1 MSLVALHPVPAG
13 AEMYQLTA
21 PDGTQHYTNAPT
33 DPRYQRMGFL
43 LRHGRRLA
51 ATAAGRS
58 GRYASEIQDAAER
71 YQVPIKLV
79 SAVIRVESGFNP
91 KAVSPKG
98 AQGLMQLM
106 PQTASILG
114 VRNSFDPR
122 ENIDG
127 GVRHLRALIDR
138 FPHSLSLA
146 IAAYNAGERAVAQYG
161 EIPPYPET
169 QDYVAKVMRFY
180 GGVEGGTTPPTRI
193 YQTVG
198 ADGTVTYTNIPPRGR
213 PSSLALPHEIEE
225 ALQQAVAHERSP
237 PPPSSTPDPYP
248 RARRA
253 CPRRPSARRRPDR
266 GPRPPAG
273 RRRSASV
280 NALTAGPPMAM
291 AGKNSPSSWFISH
304 TSVTTTAVRR
314 SLPLARTVIS
324 RLRS

>member
-1 MSLVALHPVPAG
+1 VRAILTLFVSLVALHSVPAG
-13 AEMYQLTA
+13 AEMYKLTA

-33 DPRYQRMGFL
+33 DPRYQRMGFSS
-43 LRHGRRLA
+43 G
-51 ATAAGRS
+51 TAAGWLRLPQVES
-58 GRYASEIQDAAER
+58 GRYESEIKDAAER

-79 SAVIRVESGFNP
+79 SAVIRAESGFNP

-127 GVRHLRALIDR
+127 GVRHLRAMIDR
-138 FPHSLSLA
+138 FPHSLPLA

-161 EIPPYPET
+161 KIPPYPET
-169 QDYVAKVMRFY
+169 QDYVSKVMRFY

-213 PSSLALPHEIEE
+213 P
-225 ALQQAVAHERSP
+225 
-237 PPPSSTPDPYP
+237 
-248 RARRA
+248 
-253 CPRRPSARRRPDR
+253 
-266 GPRPPAG
+266 
-273 RRRSASV
+273 
-280 NALTAGPPMAM
+280 
-291 AGKNSPSSWFISH
+291 
-304 TSVTTTAVRR
+304 
-314 SLPLARTVIS
+314 
-324 RLRS
+324 